1 MTRDRIAAIGFQH
14 PIRSRCP
21 LTPRNVV
28 FAELIMT
35 CALVVSIVV
44 AATAV
49 GIGIARAD
57 MTSRFVTDGHTG
69 TIAIAMFLGLLIAGM
84 GGITAAVTRHV
95 GEKPRVD

>member
-14 PIRSRCP
+14 PIRSRRR
-21 LTPRNVV
+21 LTPRNIA

-35 CALVVSIVV
+35 FALVISIVV

-57 MTSRFVTDGHTG
+57 ATGRFVADGHAG

-84 GGITAAVTRHV
+84 GGITAAVTHM
-95 GEKPRVD
+95 GEKPQQD

>member
-14 PIRSRCP
+14 PIRSRRP
-21 LTPRNVV
+21 LTSRNVA

-35 CALVVSIVV
+35 CALVISIVV

-49 GIGIARAD
+49 GIGIARAE
-57 MTSRFVTDGHTG
+57 VTGRLVADGHAG

-84 GGITAAVTRHV
+84 GGITAIVTRHV
-95 GEKPRVD
+95 GEKPQSD

>member
-14 PIRSRCP
+14 PVRSRRP
-21 LTPRNVV
+21 LTPRNIA

-35 CALVVSIVV
+35 CALVLSIAV

-57 MTSRFVTDGHTG
+57 VTG
-69 TIAIAMFLGLLIAGM
+69 TLVADGRAGSIGIALFLGLLITAM
-84 GGITAAVTRHV
+84 GVITAAVTRHV
-95 GEKPRVD
+95 GGKTQD